1 MSKADKITGRIKQAA
16 GDLTN
21 DASLRQDGREQE
33 RKGEAKQEAALA
45 PERATE
51 KDREVA
57 ELEGRGPA
65 GGEHAEDRPVA
76 NRERNRP

>member
-1 MSKADKITGRIKQAA
+1 MSKADKVTGRIKQAA

-45 PERATE
+45 QERAME

-57 ELEGRGPA
+57 ELEGRGP
-65 GGEHAEDRPVA
+65 GGESHSEDRPVA
-76 NRERNRP
+76 NRGRHRP

>member
-21 DASLRQDGREQE
+21 DASLRQGGREQE
-33 RKGEAKQEAALA
+33 RKGEAKQEAAIA
-45 PERATE
+45 QERAAE

-57 ELEGRGPA
+57 ALEGRGPA